1 MSIMYI
7 CISLYDIYFATRS
20 TYSTIQPP
28 NMFYLTVMDQ
38 PLATDEEV
46 PSAFGI
52 ADSGSDELTPASTV
66 DLDGR
71 AGIEQQV
78 QMSTTKFYSARTTRK
93 PSRYAI

>member
-52 ADSGSDELTPASTV
+52 ADSSSDELTPASMPF
-66 DLDGR
+66 DN
-71 AGIEQQV
+71 
-78 QMSTTKFYSARTTRK
+78 KARTTLQ
-93 PSRYAI
+93 SIDSTIYVL